1 MTKHILLV
9 LITGVFFLP
18 APLLPASELRTAA
31 ASFSG
36 LSPELDG
43 EIERDPAW
51 SGIPWSR
58 ELFYLHRRKQ
68 PPLNATRFKTLYTGD
83 ALYFAVECREQDI
96 SKLKR
101 IYNFGE
107 FWNYDNLEFF
117 LQPKEKE
124 LMQLV
129 GNYEGMKQNIVARD
143 VARRT
148 GYKTSWLC
156 AAKLGGDRWYLEICV
171 PFYLLGVVPDRG
183 DVSMP
188 FNLCR
193 NSVSASERS
202 TWSFQSGSFNNVKD
216 FGRLVLRK
224 APENRRSALQQALS
238 RPHWSALEERWLAIR
253 NDPAWK
259 PVFDRNPREY
269 AELMRYDRKRMRDSD
284 YAARFYGNLSR
295 LETYSGKLRTEK
307 RERILKRLFEETGHE
322 AQGGMP

>member
-31 ASFSG
+31 ASFSE

-68 PPLNATRFKTLYTGD
+68 PPVNATRFKTLYTGD

-107 FWNYDNLEFF
+107 FWNYDNLELF

-129 GNYEGMKQNIVARD
+129 GNY
-143 VARRT
+143 
-148 GYKTSWLC
+148 
-156 AAKLGGDRWYLEICV
+156 
-171 PFYLLGVVPDRG
+171 
-183 DVSMP
+183 
-188 FNLCR
+188 
-193 NSVSASERS
+193 
-202 TWSFQSGSFNNVKD
+202 
-216 FGRLVLRK
+216 
-224 APENRRSALQQALS
+224 
-238 RPHWSALEERWLAIR
+238 
-253 NDPAWK
+253 
-259 PVFDRNPREY
+259 
-269 AELMRYDRKRMRDSD
+269 
-284 YAARFYGNLSR
+284 
-295 LETYSGKLRTEK
+295 
-307 RERILKRLFEETGHE
+307 
-322 AQGGMP
+322 